1 MLLADKKDIWESC
14 ANRKKVAN
22 HNYFPNCNLRFP
34 KTGVWVASCRVP
46 LARACVWM
54 CERDKFR
61 VSLIVPS
68 LWRLC
73 SAAITFTAQL
83 ASDYLPLAHRNTKK
97 QKCSQIHNAALFAYR
112 FHLEIVILVIR
123 QTERKHNYGTGFYLV
138 TARACECVC
147 VRAQGCVRACSCD
160 KCGVSSSKLC
170 SRKCPNAKC
179 RQKSGLAL

>member
-1 MLLADKKDIWESC
+1 MQTG
-14 ANRKKVAN
+14 KKVAN

-123 QTERKHNYGTGFYLV
+123 QTERKHNYGTGFHLV
-138 TARACECVC
+138 TARACECVCVC
-147 VRAQGCVRACSCD
+147 VRAQGCVRACACN

-170 SRKCPNAKC
+170 SRKCQNAKC